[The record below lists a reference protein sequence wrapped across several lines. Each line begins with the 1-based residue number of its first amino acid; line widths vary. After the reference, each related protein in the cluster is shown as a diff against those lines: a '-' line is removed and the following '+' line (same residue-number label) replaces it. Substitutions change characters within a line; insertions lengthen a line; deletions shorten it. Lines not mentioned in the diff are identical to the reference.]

1 MTELADLSPRLS
13 RLFQLHLK
21 YPALPQHR
29 LVGARVVATDSTG
42 GLATM
47 SEGWMN
53 KYQVAGLRWI
63 ARIGAAAAILV
74 TAVGLWSPG
83 AARADTFVPL
93 PDGHIEGPGVKI
105 TNVGER
111 AVISP
116 SLAANGAGR
125 TAWVSG
131 NVTVDIE
138 TPEGEVGP
146 NNGALNEPGTNNSS
160 THGSSGL
167 TVGYIVGCQV
177 ALGNFGPSLAVTLSQ
192 TPSAAAGLS
201 FPISPGEVKWVQIN
215 NKDMKKS
222 GQYYLNYRDVP
233 MDVQGCAGYAQ
244 ARSFAVVEVI
254 GPDYQKL
261 TLYGQ
266 PFSIG

>member
-1 MTELADLSPRLS
+1 MI
-13 RLFQLHLK
+13 K
-21 YPALPQHR
+21 
-29 LVGARVVATDSTG
+29 
-42 GLATM
+42 
-47 SEGWMN
+47 N
-53 KYQVAGLRWI
+53 QVNGTRWLLRI
-63 ARIGAAAAILV
+63 TAAAATIATV
-74 TAVGLWSPG
+74 FGLWSPG

-93 PDGHIEGPGVKI
+93 PDGHIERAGVVI
-105 TNVGER
+105 HSSGEH
-111 AVISP
+111 AVLAP

-131 NVTVDIE
+131 DVTVDID
-138 TPEGEVGP
+138 TPPGVIGP
-146 NNGALNEPGTNNSS
+146 NNGALNEPGTNDSS

-167 TVGYIVGCQV
+167 TVGYLVGCQV
-177 ALGNFGPSLAVTLSQ
+177 ALGSFGPSLGATLSS
-192 TPSAAAGLS
+192 TPSITAGVS

-215 NKDMKKS
+215 NKDMTRS
-222 GQYYLNYRDVP
+222 GRYFLNYQDVP

-254 GPDYQKL
+254 GPDYHKV